1 MNKTLLI
8 IDDAMIIREKI
19 KDVVQA
25 VGWNVVGE
33 ASDGQRAIEQYTA
46 LRPSVCTLDLVMPQF
61 DGLHALRGILEID
74 PQAKIVVVSALDQKT
89 VLKNAFHLGA
99 SDFLVKPFEKDTL
112 VNTLENLLAQA
123 LDDTKTP

>member
-1 MNKTLLI
+1 
-8 IDDAMIIREKI
+8 
-19 KDVVQA
+19 
-25 VGWNVVGE
+25 VGE

-112 VNTLENLLAQA
+112 VNTLENLVAQA
-123 LDDTKTP
+123 LDETKTP